1 MKKKGNKKMPTPDTK
16 PHPYIFVSFIYYVA
30 FGYHCVFLDYVFLCI
45 LNKQSNIIEQNKDVG
60 MGKYER
66 VSAGMGGSKTKM

>member
-1 MKKKGNKKMPTPDTK
+1 M
-16 PHPYIFVSFIYYVA
+16 
-30 FGYHCVFLDYVFLCI
+30 CFLYYVFLCI
-45 LNKQSNIIEQNKDVG
+45 LNKQSNIIEQNKHVG